1 MKNNQAKPVVKKTRQ
16 NIILKLMKSALT
28 MVIWPLHGKRTIQ
41 LWIDFDKRDRLK
53 AITLTQKLYGL
64 DVPTI
69 VMLLDLLLDIP
80 VNIRP
85 DIKIRFSYCLTHPG
99 PTKHISQHSNTHFTI
114 KGRALWSDHSIS
126 IFILWS
132 DQGVWD
138 SWSGEQDVFLDGL
151 PDMLR
156 MQQYAKIMKLLTD
169 AHAAGNSRS
178 P

>member
-1 MKNNQAKPVVKKTRQ
+1 MESEQYNCEL
-16 NIILKLMKSALT
+16 I
-28 MVIWPLHGKRTIQ
+28 
-41 LWIDFDKRDRLK
+41 DKRDRLK

-156 MQQYAKIMKLLTD
+156 MQQYAKIMMQPETVEALKEAIVSLLHTHCTAID
-169 AHAAGNSRS
+169 
-178 P
+178 